1 MSFNNNS
8 NFNKKAN
15 FTEVKFGENKPV
27 LEVELNELQQIQNE
41 ARADIIRDTIPS
53 GFTQLGEIDYD
64 YCLYNENQIRLKT
77 DSVAYV
83 NGYRINI
90 PMGTVINLPKAPKD
104 KIREDFVFLEVWR
117 QEVTNNDTLT
127 EYGGDDQPL
136 VDNSIQDSRYPI
148 ETTRRVALKWRIR
161 CVADVNFNAHK
172 EGLRKTGENWEP
184 YQCKGQ
190 GGNTS
195 IENITYDDEHYYY
208 GQCGSISNLDIRYG
222 GFRPVDTGLYICGN
236 GSEKAKKDLK
246 TVDGYCFAIPMFKLT
261 RKPAVGKAKPFE
273 YTKLNPKVDYSKFSN
288 LMQEDKVERVISE
301 NIQGRSLVNLINIPT
316 LLTNTY
322 YSYSADTNILVAPS
336 TDSSPWENVP
346 SSLINIKPNT
356 TYSCIYKLL
365 DDGPVSI
372 EIGETNTTSTI
383 TGQLLLRQSH
393 INKNNRVE
401 VYTFTT
407 PSDCGANVGLKV
419 YDTTGKSPK
428 RLQIMVLEGDWRTK
442 KEIPDFFTGLKS
454 LGEEEGNLITVK
466 NGILDDYTY
475 DVNDGNQKLKSFPS
489 LTHVR
494 SSNTLVPNNIEAN
507 LVSGSTTT
515 PITKLGTNLTTTGNE
530 TIEFTKIKGR
540 TLQNLVIGDI
550 DSILGT
556 SGIGKIDRET
566 IGKFVKYTTV
576 ENGASYITC
585 KLKQSL
591 SFIKSNTTYTIIF
604 TILKNTIPNYK
615 GITIAGASD
624 PFYGSEIKRVLH
636 DPTFDLS
643 VGTKVVKFTTDS
655 DISGYTGLG
664 FGFPEVSSR
673 VEAGE
678 VFYIGNVILL
688 EGDYTNV
695 PLEELPYIEGIKS
708 IGEQE
713 NNTINIYSNGKNIFD
728 GKLQRGHWINGGLQY
743 SDYAVA
749 NVNFIPVKPNTQ
761 YTITIQNYTGIIYV
775 AELDYSL
782 NQLFTH
788 KIVSG
793 ATITITNGV
802 FLKFCTENL
811 EKFKLST
818 DTQVQIEEGNTYTSY
833 EPYKEYV
840 QNIHLKE
847 PLRSLPNGVCDEIV
861 GNKIIRRVKKVVLDG
876 SETWNNGGM
885 TNDTRQELYI
895 TPEKVIPRANCN
907 NNFITMNYFSDRFPT
922 LTDVTG
928 LDKWLIVNRLGGI
941 SIALPKSELAEP
953 YQTSAKEGL
962 SKNSTKLYYELAKE
976 WLSKNPTT
984 LYYEL
989 ATPVEE
995 YLVNVY
1001 EKESIKTYQ
1010 LDAPLRSLPNGVKDE
1025 IKDGVLIRR
1034 CGEYVMRGSDDE
1046 GWSYFDS
1053 IRHGVNTYYAQ
1064 AYINNCKANSYLVTD
1079 RLKYHRMDLWNPNT
1093 DIEGLSCHSQ
1103 NASIQVRLLKTRL
1116 SEGTLTAF
1124 KNFFKQNPLKVI
1136 FQLTAPT
1143 VVPLNEVS
1151 PQTTDFSLQ
1160 RQFGEGNYLRELPNG
1175 VRDTIENGKVIRRT
1189 GVYVL
1194 DGSQSLIADTHT
1206 SNKFSEFANGYLSE
1220 LPNKKVCPKD
1230 SLAIVCDRLK
1240 ALTNDEFLI
1249 ETTNSITSNSLVSDA
1264 TKKGVCIKV
1273 HQSLLNTKDVA
1284 GLKEWLTHNPVTIIY
1299 ELETPVTEDIVN
1311 GYNYYY
1317 PSQMPNTYC
1326 GSLYVGDGRN
1336 YVNTLSKLPSID
1348 PVVIETEFRH
1358 ISGGD
1363 KVEDCRHK
1371 KDINGCSKILPRSKT
1386 VNLLPTTSRFV
1397 EVGTSVNVVN
1407 MTWEEAKINP
1417 VLINTRFRLIHPIPV
1432 KPNTQYT
1439 ISNTS
1444 GLRVALKEFNEV
1456 GIGIKDTS
1464 WIGNSPHTFT
1474 TLPNTKFLVVMF
1486 SRTGDLAMSNK
1497 DVEISQTM
1505 LCEGSSTPSSYV
1517 PFEVDTLAFEN
1528 VENHEIEDFRHL
1540 VSLSGFDYTNI
1551 LNKSF
1556 DTLLRGEL

>member
-64 YCLYNENQIRLKT
+64 FGLYNENQIRLKT

-90 PMGTVINLPKAPKD
+90 PMGTIINLPKAPKD
-104 KIREDFVFLEVWR
+104 KIREDLVFLEVWR

-136 VDNSIQDSRYPI
+136 VTNSIQDSRYPI

-161 CVADVNFNAHK
+161 CVADVDFIAHK
-172 EGLRKTGENWEP
+172 EGLRKTGENWDP

-195 IENITYDDEHYYY
+195 IENTTYEDGHYYY
-208 GQCGSISNLDIRYG
+208 GQCGSISNLDLRYG
-222 GFRPVDTGLYICGN
+222 GFRPMDTGLFVCGN

-301 NIQGRSLVNLINIPT
+301 SIQGRSLVNLINIPT

-322 YSYSADTNILVAPS
+322 YSYRADTNILVAPS

-393 INKNNRVE
+393 KNKNNRVE

-419 YDTTGKSPK
+419 YDTSGKSPK
-428 RLQIMVLEGDWRTK
+428 RLQIMVLEGDWTN

-466 NGILDDYTY
+466 NGILDDHTY

-489 LTHVR
+489 LTHVK
-494 SSNTLVPNNIEAN
+494 SLNTLVPNNIKAN

-530 TIEFTKIKGR
+530 TIEFTSIKGR
-540 TLQNLVIGDI
+540 TLQNLVNFYRKTYTAGGSNISSNIATSLKTETWYTLIVEVTNNTLNAPIKFSGYHFFGSRGGAFNSESPVKGDPEIFQPSQIGVWRNKI
-550 DSILGT
+550 KISTLGT
-556 SGIGKIDRET
+556 
-566 IGKFVKYTTV
+566 TTPLFTLFSDHAT
-576 ENGASYITC
+576 EGSCKASA
-585 KLKQSL
+585 L
-591 SFIKSNTTYTIIF
+591 
-604 TILKNTIPNYK
+604 
-615 GITIAGASD
+615 
-624 PFYGSEIKRVLH
+624 
-636 DPTFDLS
+636 
-643 VGTKVVKFTTDS
+643 
-655 DISGYTGLG
+655 
-664 FGFPEVSSR
+664 
-673 VEAGE
+673 
-678 VFYIGNVILL
+678 LL

-713 NNTINIYSNGKNIFD
+713 NNTINLTSHGKNLFSPVDMIEGKALGMHD
-728 GKLQRGHWINGGLQY
+728 GLYDEKGMFT
-743 SDYAVA
+743 SS
-749 NVNFIPVKPNTQ
+749 FIPVIPGSTLALTKVSWGWFIDRHKYKIANFGNDNDIKK
-761 YTITIQNYTGIIYV
+761 TITIPDNCYYIR
-775 AELDYSL
+775 
-782 NQLFTH
+782 
-788 KIVSG
+788 VSCG
-793 ATITITNGV
+793 LAS
-802 FLKFCTENL
+802 K
-811 EKFKLST
+811 
-818 DTQVQIEEGNTYTSY
+818 DMVQIEYGDTPTSY
-833 EPYKEYV
+833 EPYTEYQ

-876 SETWNNGGM
+876 SENWTYQAQNSTRTNTLILTGNLPSLPKTSYNANFNNVISDKFSCQQVWSLDLEGIY
-885 TNDTRQELYI
+885 TDDTI
-895 TPEKVIPRANCN
+895 VGIAINKN
-907 NNFITMNYFSDRFPT
+907 T
-922 LTDVTG
+922 LTTPNYDGFKAWLKSNPVTM
-928 LDKWLIVNRLGGI
+928 
-941 SIALPKSELAEP
+941 
-953 YQTSAKEGL
+953 
-962 SKNSTKLYYELAKE
+962 YYELQVPE
-976 WLSKNPTT
+976 
-984 LYYEL
+984 
-989 ATPVEE
+989 EE
-995 YLVNVY
+995 YLANVY
-1001 EKESIKTYQ
+1001 DKESIKTYQ

-1034 CGEYVMRGSDDE
+1034 CGEYVMRGTDDE
-1046 GWSYFDS
+1046 GWSYFDN

-1151 PQTTDFSLQ
+1151 PQTADFSLQ
-1160 RQFGEGNYLRELPNG
+1160 RQFEEGNYLRELPNG
-1175 VRDTIENGKVIRRT
+1175 VRDTVEQGKIVRRT

-1194 DGSQSLIADTHT
+1194 DGSQALSADTYT

-1249 ETTNSITSNSLVSDA
+1249 ETTNSITSNSQVSDA
-1264 TKKGVCIKV
+1264 SKKGVCIKV
-1273 HQSLLNTKDVA
+1273 HKSLLNTKDVA

-1299 ELETPVTEDIVN
+1299 ELETPVKEDIVN
-1311 GYNYYY
+1311 GYGYYY

-1363 KVEDCRHK
+1363 KVEDSRHK
-1371 KDINGCSKILPRSKT
+1371 KNINGCSKILPRSKT

-1397 EVGTSVNVVN
+1397 EVGTSTNVVN

-1417 VLINTRFRLIHPIPV
+1417 VVINTRFRLIHPIPV

-1456 GIGIKDTS
+1456 GIGIKDTG
-1464 WIGNSPHTFT
+1464 WIGNSPYTFT

-1486 SRTGDLAMSNK
+1486 SRTGDLTMSIK

-1540 VSLSGFDYTNI
+1540 VSLSGFDYTSI